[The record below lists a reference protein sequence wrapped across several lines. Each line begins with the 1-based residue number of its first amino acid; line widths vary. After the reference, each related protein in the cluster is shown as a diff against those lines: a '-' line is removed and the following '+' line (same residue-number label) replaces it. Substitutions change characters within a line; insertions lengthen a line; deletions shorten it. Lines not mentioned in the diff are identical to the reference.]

1 MWILKGVLIGVLLF
15 FVIFA
20 ARYHR
25 VFYHNLIDPK
35 IVSLITVHS
44 AIFWLGLV
52 GSMLVGCT
60 VARYWF
66 STPR

>member
-1 MWILKGVLIGVLLF
+1 MWILKGVLTGVLFF

-25 VFYHNLIDPK
+25 IFYHNLIDPR
-35 IVSLITVHS
+35 IVLHITVQS
-44 AIFWLGLV
+44 VVFWLGLV
-52 GSMLVGCT
+52 GCTLVGCT

-66 STPR
+66 STSR